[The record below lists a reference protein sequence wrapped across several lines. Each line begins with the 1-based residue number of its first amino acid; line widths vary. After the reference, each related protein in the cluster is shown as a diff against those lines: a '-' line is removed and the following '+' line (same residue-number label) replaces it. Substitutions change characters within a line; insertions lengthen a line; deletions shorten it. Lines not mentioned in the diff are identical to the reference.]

1 MSNQVKRISLDLNL
15 DSPNNPFLEYN
26 NFLSH
31 RYLSGIPLSPMKE
44 PTEYKNKIEYL
55 LLKKE
60 LIKHINNHNTKN
72 VNHIPFRKLI
82 DNVPF
87 LFISNVHSYDSLP
100 PFNHNNNSTK
110 SKTKRFLNLLNS
122 PKDNNS
128 ILSRVRS
135 GDNNNHN
142 TNIKLN
148 RFNIITRLKSNDF
161 YEGTQQTLLSTGM
174 KSHNNSMKST
184 HQLFYSLK
192 NRSESIPS
200 TRWINEIQNK
210 IKNYNIQKQFML
222 SPKNTKYCSLKKN
235 LFHKS
240 KSALQIFENKYI
252 QEQVNLRKRKI
263 ISDDNDI

>member
-1 MSNQVKRISLDLNL
+1 
-15 DSPNNPFLEYN
+15 
-26 NFLSH
+26 
-31 RYLSGIPLSPMKE
+31 
-44 PTEYKNKIEYL
+44 
-55 LLKKE
+55 
-60 LIKHINNHNTKN
+60 
-72 VNHIPFRKLI
+72 
-82 DNVPF
+82 
-87 LFISNVHSYDSLP
+87 
-100 PFNHNNNSTK
+100 
-110 SKTKRFLNLLNS
+110 
-122 PKDNNS
+122 
-128 ILSRVRS
+128 
-135 GDNNNHN
+135 
-142 TNIKLN
+142 
-148 RFNIITRLKSNDF
+148 
-161 YEGTQQTLLSTGM
+161 
-174 KSHNNSMKST
+174 MKST